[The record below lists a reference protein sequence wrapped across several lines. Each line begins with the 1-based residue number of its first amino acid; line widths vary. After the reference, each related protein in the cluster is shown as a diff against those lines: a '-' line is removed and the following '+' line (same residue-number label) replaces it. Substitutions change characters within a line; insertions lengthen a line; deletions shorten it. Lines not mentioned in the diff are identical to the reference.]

1 MASDDAREISRTHHL
16 VVVLLASSVAVFL
29 VAEALS
35 FETEFLGNAA
45 PSPVI
50 VEKYTKITIDFG
62 DGTKR
67 AFRGNTETGMT
78 AMVALRAAQAA
89 GGLRVETDAE
99 GAVVRINA
107 THTDDTHVW
116 RLYRNGSLVPGVLGR
131 VMIDPGDILL
141 LRYERE

>member
-1 MASDDAREISRTHHL
+1 
-16 VVVLLASSVAVFL
+16 
-29 VAEALS
+29 
-35 FETEFLGNAA
+35 
-45 PSPVI
+45 
-50 VEKYTKITIDFG
+50 
-62 DGTKR
+62 
-67 AFRGNTETGMT
+67 MT

-141 LRYERE
+141 LRSPLLRKRFFLYNGCMTRWAFRQGNARSVRHRIGGFTAIEMVVVVGII